1 MSDSDPPR
9 LHGFP
14 VMPGG
19 ISVAPEPGRALSL
32 LLPTGGSNH
41 MEAENIRT
49 LRHNLGLTQEEF
61 AHRLGITVAT
71 VNRWENGH
79 NSPTRLA
86 RKALYD
92 LAAERGVR
100 GPQLNSPAEG

>member
-1 MSDSDPPR
+1 M
-9 LHGFP
+9 
-14 VMPGG
+14 
-19 ISVAPEPGRALSL
+19 EP
-32 LLPTGGSNH
+32 
-41 MEAENIRT
+41 ENIRT

-86 RKALYD
+86 RKALVD
-92 LAAERGVR
+92 LAAEGVTP
-100 GPQLNSPAEG
+100 GAQLNNSVEG

>member
-1 MSDSDPPR
+1 
-9 LHGFP
+9 
-14 VMPGG
+14 
-19 ISVAPEPGRALSL
+19 
-32 LLPTGGSNH
+32 
-41 MEAENIRT
+41 MEAINIRT
-49 LRHNLGLTQEEF
+49 LRQTLGLTQEEF

-92 LAAERGVR
+92 LAAEGGLRT
-100 GPQLNSPAEG
+100 PQLNTPSEG

>member
-1 MSDSDPPR
+1 
-9 LHGFP
+9 
-14 VMPGG
+14 
-19 ISVAPEPGRALSL
+19 
-32 LLPTGGSNH
+32 
-41 MEAENIRT
+41 MEADNIRS
-49 LRHNLGLTQEEF
+49 LRRNLGLTQEEF

-92 LAAERGVR
+92 LASEGAIR
-100 GPQLNSPAEG
+100 GPQLNTPSEG

>member
-1 MSDSDPPR
+1 
-9 LHGFP
+9 
-14 VMPGG
+14 
-19 ISVAPEPGRALSL
+19 
-32 LLPTGGSNH
+32 
-41 MEAENIRT
+41 MEANNIRT
-49 LRHNLGLTQEEF
+49 LRQTLRLTQEEF

-92 LAAERGVR
+92 LAAEGGVP
-100 GPQLNSPAEG
+100 GPQLNSAAEG

>member
-1 MSDSDPPR
+1 
-9 LHGFP
+9 
-14 VMPGG
+14 
-19 ISVAPEPGRALSL
+19 
-32 LLPTGGSNH
+32 
-41 MEAENIRT
+41 MEADNIRT
-49 LRHNLGLTQEEF
+49 LRQTMGLTQEEF

-92 LAAERGVR
+92 LAAEKGVR

>member
-1 MSDSDPPR
+1 
-9 LHGFP
+9 
-14 VMPGG
+14 
-19 ISVAPEPGRALSL
+19 
-32 LLPTGGSNH
+32 
-41 MEAENIRT
+41 MEATNIRT
-49 LRHNLGLTQEEF
+49 LRQTLGLTQEEF

-92 LAAERGVR
+92 LAAEGGLRV
-100 GPQLNSPAEG
+100 PQLNAPAEG

>member
-1 MSDSDPPR
+1 
-9 LHGFP
+9 
-14 VMPGG
+14 
-19 ISVAPEPGRALSL
+19 
-32 LLPTGGSNH
+32 

-49 LRHNLGLTQEEF
+49 LRQDLGLTQEEF

-86 RKALYD
+86 RKALVD
-92 LAAERGVR
+92 LEAERTPR
-100 GPQLNSPAEG
+100 GPQLNTPSEG

>member
-1 MSDSDPPR
+1 
-9 LHGFP
+9 
-14 VMPGG
+14 MPGG

-32 LLPTGGSNH
+32 LLPTGGTSN

-92 LAAERGVR
+92 LASERGP
-100 GPQLNSPAEG
+100 GPQLNVPSEG

>member
-1 MSDSDPPR
+1 
-9 LHGFP
+9 
-14 VMPGG
+14 MPGG
-19 ISVAPEPGRALSL
+19 MSVASADL
-32 LLPTGGSNH
+32 TGVQMPVTKGET

-49 LRHNLGLTQEEF
+49 LRHNLGMTQEEF

-86 RKALYD
+86 RKALGD
-92 LAAERGVR
+92 LASQRVHPGQ
-100 GPQLNSPAEG
+100 QLNNSIEG

>member
-1 MSDSDPPR
+1 
-9 LHGFP
+9 
-14 VMPGG
+14 
-19 ISVAPEPGRALSL
+19 
-32 LLPTGGSNH
+32 
-41 MEAENIRT
+41 MEANNIRT
-49 LRHNLGLTQEEF
+49 LRQTLRLTQEEF

-92 LAAERGVR
+92 LAAAGSVP

>member
-1 MSDSDPPR
+1 
-9 LHGFP
+9 
-14 VMPGG
+14 
-19 ISVAPEPGRALSL
+19 
-32 LLPTGGSNH
+32 
-41 MEAENIRT
+41 MEALNIRT
-49 LRHNLGLTQEEF
+49 LRQTLGLTQEEF

-92 LAAERGVR
+92 LAAEGGVR
-100 GPQLNSPAEG
+100 GPQLNVASEG

>member
-1 MSDSDPPR
+1 M
-9 LHGFP
+9 
-14 VMPGG
+14 
-19 ISVAPEPGRALSL
+19 EP
-32 LLPTGGSNH
+32 
-41 MEAENIRT
+41 ENIRM

-86 RKALYD
+86 RKALGD
-92 LAAERGVR
+92 LVAERMAP
-100 GPQLNSPAEG
+100 GPQLNNSLEG